1 MILLEEIKV
10 GDNLGQKSK
19 VLSIIGGPGQSGMG
33 IVYVCYNSFWK
44 IKTAV
49 KTFQNRFFSSVNAVN
64 AFKLEAL
71 AWINLKRHPFIVTAY
86 AVENI
91 YGRPFLHLDY
101 IAPDKLGRN
110 TLTHYL
116 KSPITLDIALIW
128 GTEFCHAME
137 HSILHG
143 VTPHRDI
150 KPDNIMIADN
160 FDLKVTD
167 FGLAKLWNQ
176 TNFLEAQLSN
186 MNKDLTV
193 EKLDHLALFKSS
205 NNINI
210 AGTPPWMAPE
220 QFEGVAN
227 IRSDIYS
234 FGVVLYQMMNHGK
247 LPFIATTVEGFKE
260 AHQKHTLPQF
270 ESKLFPIVK
279 KCLAKSP
286 EDRYLNFKDLRLDL
300 EDLYRRENGEDLELN
315 IEVKDFD
322 SIDYGAQGYSFLS
335 LGLYD
340 EAIREFNKSLTL
352 DNNDPI
358 VLNNLGLVYVKKG
371 LFDKAIDVFNRVI
384 TLSSEFEEPYINIAS
399 AYIFKARSMND
410 LSITC
415 NAKKFL
421 DKVLELNPINTD
433 ALQALAIYYK
443 ECENDQNKEKKIYE
457 RCVELNPNNPDIYRS
472 LGIVYRQLG
481 MIDKAFV
488 MFKKSIQIN
497 PVFEEGYYSLG
508 LLYGTEGIY
517 DQALLTFQKLIS
529 INPNKP
535 VYRKNLELVQKYFS
549 IKNKEISP
557 KNKEENQL
565 FSSFQE
571 IRKKE
576 GKKKERDLKDKKE
589 LKN

>member
-1 MILLEEIKV
+1 LEVIKV
-10 GDNLGQKSK
+10 GDKLGQQCK

-33 IVYVCYNSFWK
+33 IVYICYNSEWK

-49 KTFQNRFFSSVNAVN
+49 KTFQNRFLSSVDAVN

-71 AWINLKRHPFIVTAY
+71 AWIKLERHPFIVTAY

-101 IAPDKLGRN
+101 IAPDKIGRN

-116 KSPITLDIALIW
+116 KAPITLDIALIW

-137 HSILHG
+137 HSISHG

-160 FDLKVTD
+160 FDLKITD

-176 TNFLEAQLSN
+176 TNFLEAQLTN
-186 MNKDLTV
+186 TNKDLTG
-193 EKLDHLALFKSS
+193 EKLDHMTLFKSS

-234 FGVVLYQMMNHGK
+234 FGVVLYQMMNRGK
-247 LPFIATTVEGFKE
+247 LPFIANTVEGFKE

-315 IEVKDFD
+315 IEIKDFD
-322 SIDYGAQGYSFLS
+322 SIDYGGQGHSFLA
-335 LGLYD
+335 LGLHD
-340 EAIREFNKSLTL
+340 EAIQALNKSLAL
-352 DNNDPI
+352 DNNNPK
-358 VLNNLGLVYVKKG
+358 VLNNLGMVYIKKG
-371 LFDKAIDVFNRVI
+371 LLNKAIDVLNRVI
-384 TLSSEFEEPYINIAS
+384 TMSSELEEPYINIAS
-399 AYIFKARSMND
+399 AYILKARSMND
-410 LSITC
+410 LSIMC
-415 NAKKFL
+415 NAKKFY
-421 DKVLELNPINTD
+421 DKVLELNPTNTD
-433 ALQALAIYYK
+433 ALRGLAIYYK
-443 ECENDQNKEKKIYE
+443 EYENDQNEVVKLLE
-457 RCVELNPNNPDIYRS
+457 RCAELNIKDPTLYRS
-472 LGIVYRQLG
+472 LGLEYGQMG

-488 MFKKSIQIN
+488 VFKKAIQIN
-497 PVFEEGYYSLG
+497 PVYEEGWYSLG
-508 LLYGTEGIY
+508 YLYANQHMYE
-517 DQALLTFQKLIS
+517 QALLIFQRLMNMYPNNPKYRSEVKLF
-529 INPNKP
+529 
-535 VYRKNLELVQKYFS
+535 QKYFKQLDEENS
-549 IKNKEISP
+549 LKNKERD
-557 KNKEENQL
+557 QL

-571 IRKKE
+571 MRKK
-576 GKKKERDLKDKKE
+576 KKKSE
-589 LKN
+589 